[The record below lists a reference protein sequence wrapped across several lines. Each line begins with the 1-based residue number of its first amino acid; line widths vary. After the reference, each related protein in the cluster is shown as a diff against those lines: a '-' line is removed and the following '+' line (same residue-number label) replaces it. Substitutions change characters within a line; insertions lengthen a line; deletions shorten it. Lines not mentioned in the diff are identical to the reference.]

1 MKNYSMEKAAQ
12 MADLLT
18 QYGIKRDGPVPV
30 YECVETR
37 EILIPLLDKQ
47 ENHGL
52 ADILGELI
60 ETQRNPP

>member
-1 MKNYSMEKAAQ
+1 